1 MSSTYLQQ
9 ACQIISDNLR
19 LAGRAQAGRRRRRR
33 TAKTRLKFKL
43 RLIRLGAYR
52 FSILAASKPPPA
64 PGYRLALSSPMEGS
78 HYDPNSPAT
87 SAGAGPSNP
96 KKRKKPSTSG
106 PGSSSTPA
114 FHDHDH
120 DSKDGKKKGY
130 SCSECHRR
138 KVRYVSSLLCLP
150 LVVPWLGGWV
160 VPFVGC
166 ALLIASPLFSSRR
179 SRSQARPSLPR
190 LPFHPPF
197 SPSRL
202 PDWHF
207 GTDA

>member
-1 MSSTYLQQ
+1 MSDDPPARRLRSSWKTDE
-9 ACQIISDNLR
+9 ASNGKDEVQIQTPPHQIGGISLF
-19 LAGRAQAGRRRRRR
+19 LPGRPE
-33 TAKTRLKFKL
+33 
-43 RLIRLGAYR
+43 
-52 FSILAASKPPPA
+52 PPPA
-64 PGYRLALSSPMEGS
+64 PGYRLALSTPMEGS

-138 KVRYVSSLLCLP
+138 KVRYVSSLLCSP

-207 GTDA
+207 GTDT